1 MPSLPSGSDS
11 EKNQK
16 LCEGEED
23 PILAKEDSQSLS
35 QMIME
40 GAEKTK
46 EAK

>member
-35 QMIME
+35 QME